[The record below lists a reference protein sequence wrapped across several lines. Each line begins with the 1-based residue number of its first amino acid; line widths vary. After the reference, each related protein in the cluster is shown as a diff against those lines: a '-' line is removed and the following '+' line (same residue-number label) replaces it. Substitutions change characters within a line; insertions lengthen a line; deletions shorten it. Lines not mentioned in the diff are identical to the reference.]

1 MSVRQSKRGK
11 EDSGRKKFAITVLKG
26 SALGT
31 VVFFLLLL
39 IFSRVIL
46 RFDIDSSLL
55 AVFAFASAALA
66 AFVSGF
72 AAVRPARKK
81 GVPVGALS
89 VLPILIVIA
98 AVSAIASGSLGQNM
112 LIAAAIMLLGGAA
125 GGVSAVNLRRKK
137 SRR

>member
-1 MSVRQSKRGK
+1 MSVKKSKRGK
-11 EDSGRKKFAITVLKG
+11 EDSGKKKFIMTVLKG
-26 SALGT
+26 SAAGT

-39 IFSRVIL
+39 IFSRAIL
-46 RFDIDSSLL
+46 SFDIDSSLL

-72 AAVRPARKK
+72 AAVRPTRKK

-89 VLPILIVIA
+89 VLPILVVIA
-98 AVSAIASGSLGQNM
+98 TASAIASGSLGRNL

-125 GGVSAVNLRRKK
+125 GGISAVNVRRKK